1 MVLFKL
7 FPFFAPLLS
16 GISVWLV
23 LRHRD
28 FETRRKRT
36 ERLLVLMPIVVPVLL
51 FIFYFISR

>member
-7 FPFFAPLLS
+7 FPFFVPLLS
-16 GISVWLV
+16 GIIVWLV

>member
-7 FPFFAPLLS
+7 FPFFVPLLS

-28 FETRRKRT
+28 FETRRKRA